1 MRNRFFA
8 SMGAVTVAILFVAL
22 ARIPLAGQAPPAA
35 RAKVPAKTWTLP
47 HTLDGQPD
55 LQGIWTNATI
65 TPLERPSDL
74 AGKQVFT
81 DAEAAEY
88 AKQAVQR
95 NNADRR
101 ESAPDADVAR
111 AYNDFWYDRG
121 TNVIPTKRTSLV
133 VDPPDGRIPALT
145 PEAEKK
151 AAERAEARRLHPAD
165 GPEDRSLAERC
176 VKWGT
181 AGPPMLPGP
190 YNNNY
195 QIVQIPGYVVIVVEM
210 IHDARIIPLDG
221 RPHLPQNVRLWLG
234 DSRGHWEGDT
244 LVVDTANF
252 RADSTYRNTIPE
264 TLHLVE
270 RFTRVN
276 AGTILYEFRVDDPA
290 TFTKPWTAAVPMT
303 KTQGPLYEYACHEG
317 NYAMT
322 GVLGGARADEKKA
335 ANTGASNERP

>member
-1 MRNRFFA
+1 
-8 SMGAVTVAILFVAL
+8 MGFVAIAIQLVAL
-22 ARIPLAGQAPPAA
+22 AQTPLAGQAPSAA
-35 RAKVPAKTWTLP
+35 GAKIPAKTWTLP
-47 HTLDGQPD
+47 HTPDGQPD
-55 LQGIWTNATI
+55 LQGVWTNATV
-65 TPLERPSDL
+65 TPLERPTGL

-81 DAEAAEY
+81 EEEAAEF
-88 AKQAVQR
+88 AKQAVQN

-101 ESAPDADVAR
+101 DLPPDADVAR

-121 TNVIPTKRTSLV
+121 TKVIPTKRTSLV

-145 PEAEKK
+145 PDADKK
-151 AAERAEARRLHPAD
+151 AAERAEMRRLHPAD

-176 VKWGT
+176 LKWGT

-234 DSRGHWEGDT
+234 DSRGRWEGDT

-276 AGTILYEFRVDDPA
+276 ADTILYEFRVDDPS

-303 KTQGPLYEYACHEG
+303 KIQGPLYEYACHEG

-322 GVLGGARADEKKA
+322 GVLAGARAEEKKA
-335 ANTGASNERP
+335 AETTNKGSK